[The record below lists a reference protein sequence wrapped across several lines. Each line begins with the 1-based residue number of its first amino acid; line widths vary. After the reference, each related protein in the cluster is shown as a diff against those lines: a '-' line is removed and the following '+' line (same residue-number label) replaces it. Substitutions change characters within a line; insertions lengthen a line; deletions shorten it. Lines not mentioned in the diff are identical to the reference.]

1 MDVPA
6 EGCTFLT
13 DETLCE
19 IYEDRPNACKVYP
32 LVAKT
37 PNCLLSGW
45 VEPVKIFVGVARSGE
60 RMNLE
65 FETAFLNMQ
74 KYLKFRGNWG
84 GGFEA
89 IGATVDDNQNDI
101 VLKFLESDAEYL
113 VLVEDD
119 MVFEPNTASM
129 MAWKMEENNQVGV
142 DIAILCGLYFQ
153 RNDVPVPHFYRRTG
167 IRDVNGEKAIQH
179 ESMVSD
185 VEIMLAELNVATT
198 DQPYVLLPGQGG
210 ERSVIEIDAGSTG
223 LICIR
228 RDVFE
233 KIEYP
238 WFRRMGAEVGQPGST
253 APDLAFFFRAAEAD
267 IATYGDL
274 GICAGHLALR
284 PMAVK
289 SFREWREAM
298 SANGQSVENL
308 EKVNA

>member
-1 MDVPA
+1 MDVPQD
-6 EGCTFLT
+6 GCAFLT
-13 DETLCE
+13 DENLCSV
-19 IYEDRPNACKVYP
+19 YDARPKDCFGFPMIAN
-32 LVAKT
+32 T

-60 RMNLE
+60 RINLE

-129 MAWKMEENNQVGV
+129 MAWKMAETNQVGI

-153 RNDVPVPHFYRRTG
+153 RSDVPAPHFYRRTG

-185 VEIMLAELNVATT
+185 VEIMLAELDVETT

-210 ERSVIEIDAGSTG
+210 ERSVMEIDAGSTG
-223 LICIR
+223 LACIR

-233 KIEYP
+233 RVDYP
-238 WFRRMGAEVGQPGST
+238 WFRRMGAEVGQPGGT

-289 SFREWREAM
+289 SFREWRKVT
-298 SANGQSVENL
+298 SANGKSVGDL
-308 EKVNA
+308 EQVNA